1 LSLSRTPASRLDQA
15 RKIQSILHDFL
26 GEKMGQASCLDLG
39 CSDGSI
45 SARLAASF
53 RSLVGI
59 DVDQA
64 ALKSGA
70 AGEGSA
76 GAFAAASGY
85 RLPFE
90 NERFDV
96 VICAQVYEH
105 VSDQPALAG
114 EVWRV
119 LKPGGVCF
127 FSGPNRLAFMEEH
140 YWLPLLSWL
149 PRPAAHLYM
158 RAFHRGQWYDA
169 YPRFY
174 WQIRALWRAFTIHD
188 YTLPLL
194 REPDRFAIGGR
205 FGKIAWIGRL
215 PSPLLKSLAFLVPN
229 YNWILEKPA

>member
-1 LSLSRTPASRLDQA
+1 MTPSQGPASRADQA
-15 RKIQSILHDFL
+15 RKIHAILRDFL
-26 GEKMGQASCLDLG
+26 GERLAQADGLDLG
-39 CSDGSI
+39 CGDGAI
-45 SARLAASF
+45 SAQLAGRF
-53 RSLVGI
+53 HSLVGV

-64 ALKSGA
+64 ALQA
-70 AGEGSA
+70 GSA
-76 GAFAAASGY
+76 GRSASGGFAAASGY
-85 RLPFE
+85 HLPFE
-90 NERFDV
+90 NGAFDV

-105 VSDQPALAG
+105 VGDQPALAS

-158 RAFHRGQWYDA
+158 RAFKRGRWYDA

-174 WQIRALWRAFTIHD
+174 WQIRGLWRSFTIHD
-188 YTLPLL
+188 YTLDLL
-194 REPDRFAIGGR
+194 REPERFAVDRR

-215 PSPLLKSLAFLVPN
+215 PRPLLDGLAFLVPN
-229 YNWILEKPA
+229 YNWILVKPA